1 MRFYSISLQ
10 KVPVIVAETAP
21 ASCFDVCW
29 ANRNKNAEI
38 NLQVTQQ
45 NALIF
50 ITPQLTR
57 DKGVKT
63 LNFSECFKKKNILRT
78 ICQRHV
84 TYQTLVTPWVSVFYS
99 RAF

>member
-63 LNFSECFKKKNILRT
+63 LNFSECFFKKKNIAYNMPAPCHLSDT
-78 ICQRHV
+78 GN
-84 TYQTLVTPWVSVFYS
+84 TLGVCLLF
-99 RAF
+99 